1 MSCTQMT
8 IWDFCESNARYVRKI
23 SYEETKPF
31 ILGIHYARRMPCITD
46 AFGLFVNGELT
57 GVVTY
62 GVPASPNLC
71 KGLAGEKNKS
81 RVRELNRL
89 VLLPDKQNKN
99 DASYLVGHS
108 LKLMQNIY
116 IYIYRVI
123 CRLWRLGTCRVRVS
137 SDKFFVYRNDK
148 SQD

>member
-116 IYIYRVI
+116 IYIYRII